1 MRLRGHKMNRS
12 PKAESALRREIE
24 KILTFVPDLLWK
36 IARKENYVSEVL
48 QGGRGANT
56 PESLAKRLRDWM
68 DTGGPQQQPA
78 PRFIAPTLA
87 RRQRRGKTVQSHQG
101 AVSDAI
107 AEIVR
112 QREDVR
118 SFRRDVLHGQ
128 ILKPE
133 DVERWI
139 EEHRRDGAYPHA
151 VLVRLKTGFEFD
163 DRDEFKLKPLL
174 SSVEPEDIERFVSN
188 DTLDYGKPGSDLTH
202 SVPIDRD
209 GSLRVVYEISRTLA
223 RLFCWQDAQAT
234 VFLLTDLTPM
244 IDTEL
249 VGLSPPPVV
258 TLPYGE
264 VKPLACLARLTMT
277 VDPLLTPREVSQKY
291 AKLRSRCLVSKPRA
305 MSQKHL
311 ELAVF
316 ATKHPAVDR
325 DAMELWGREFPSWK
339 YQRVSIFARDAREA
353 RARLLHRSPVDL
365 RATLRPDRQ
374 PPIAHATK
382 RK

>member
-1 MRLRGHKMNRS
+1 MRLRGHKMNSS
-12 PKAESALRREIE
+12 PKTEAALRRKVES
-24 KILTFVPDLLWK
+24 ILGYRVPDQLWG
-36 IARKENYVSEVL
+36 IAVDEKYVSEVL
-48 QGGRGANT
+48 QGENSIDWLVEKLRAWK
-56 PESLAKRLRDWM
+56 AKGDLREE
-68 DTGGPQQQPA
+68 QA
-78 PRFIAPTLA
+78 PRFIAPN
-87 RRQRRGKTVQSHQG
+87 RRHRRSKTVASHQE

-188 DTLDYGKPGSDLTH
+188 DSLDYGKPGSDRTH
-202 SVPIDRD
+202 PVPIGRD
-209 GSLRVVYEISRTLA
+209 GTLRVVYEISKTLA
-223 RLFCWQDAQAT
+223 RLFCWQEAQAT

-249 VGLSPPPVV
+249 VGLSQPPVV

-291 AKLRSRCLVSKPRA
+291 AKLRGRCLVSKPRA